1 VSAGG
6 FDQYG
11 FAVAPKP
18 PRPQARTGAGLL
30 MAGGAVH
37 ALAVFMPWYQGK
49 GVPTLKGMDSFFTV
63 DGTGYIDAPGKV
75 WLVVGGVLFALGLA
89 TFVAG
94 RILAV
99 AIVAAIVSVIG
110 LFGAILGFG
119 VVKNERDA
127 QHVGDVA
134 FGVIVGTLAIFA
146 ALAGTIQVLAKRRR

>member
-1 VSAGG
+1 MSIGS

-11 FAVAPKP
+11 FPIAPKP
-18 PRPQARTGAGLL
+18 PRPAARTGAGLL
-30 MAGGAVH
+30 MAGGAIHVI
-37 ALAVFMPWYQGK
+37 AVFLPWYQGN
-49 GVPTLKGMDSFFTV
+49 GVATLKGMDSFFTV

-75 WLVVGGVLFALGLA
+75 WLVVGGLLFAFGLA
-89 TFVAG
+89 TFIAG

-99 AIVAAIVSVIG
+99 AIAAAVVSVIG

-146 ALAGTIQVLAKRRR
+146 ALAGSIQVLAKRRR

>member
-1 VSAGG
+1 MSSGG

-11 FAVAPKP
+11 FALAPKP
-18 PRPQARTGAGLL
+18 PRPAARTGAGLL
-30 MAGGAVH
+30 MAGGVIH
-37 ALAVFMPWYQGK
+37 MLAVFMPWYQGK

-75 WLVVGGVLFALGLA
+75 WLVIGALLFGLGLA
-89 TFVAG
+89 TFIAG

-99 AIVAAIVSVIG
+99 AILAVIVSIAG
-110 LFGAILGFG
+110 LFGAILGYG

-134 FGVIVGTLAIFA
+134 FGVNVGTLAIFA
-146 ALAGTIQVLAKRRR
+146 ALAGSIQVLAKRRR